1 LGVLSPS
8 PLTGT
13 LEAKLPMPYI
23 DNHLLEDESLVHITR
38 LHAIVLLAPAMVVS
52 GLAGVMSIVS
62 DVPVVWY
69 VVGFFLLLA
78 AWRLLDRLI
87 LYLTSEFGVTSKR
100 VLGKTGL
107 VRLKTTDIVLAKVEA
122 IRINQSI
129 LGRIC
134 NFGDVLVTGTGGT
147 EEVLSY
153 IPAPRLFSKLIQEQ
167 LAAQDEPRTDHGGMS
182 GSASR

>member
-1 LGVLSPS
+1 MAY
-8 PLTGT
+8 
-13 LEAKLPMPYI
+13 LEK
-23 DNHLLEDESLVHITR
+23 HLLDDEALVHLTR

-52 GLAGVMSIVS
+52 ALAGSLSIV
-62 DVPVVWY
+62 DELPVVWY
-69 VVGFFLLLA
+69 VLLVFLVLSG
-78 AWRLLDRLI
+78 WRLLDRLI

-107 VRLKTTDIVLAKVEA
+107 IRLKTTDIVLAKVEA

-153 IPAPRLFSKLIQEQ
+153 IPDPVLFSKLLQEQ
-167 LAAQDEPRTDHGGMS
+167 LAEQSEGSAGHGGAR
-182 GSASR
+182 GDFAGNHGHGGR

>member
-1 LGVLSPS
+1 
-8 PLTGT
+8 
-13 LEAKLPMPYI
+13 MPYI
-23 DNHLLEDESLVHITR
+23 ENHLLDDESLVLITR

-52 GLAGVMSIVS
+52 GLAGVMSITS
-62 DVPVVWY
+62 DVPVAWY
-69 VVGFFLLLA
+69 LVGFFLFLA
-78 AWRLLDRLI
+78 AVRLLDRLI

-122 IRINQSI
+122 IRINQSV

-153 IPAPRLFSKLIQEQ
+153 IPDPRLFSKSIQEQ
-167 LAAQDEPRTDHGGMS
+167 LALQDESRPEGS
-182 GSASR
+182 GISNSR

>member
-1 LGVLSPS
+1 
-8 PLTGT
+8 
-13 LEAKLPMPYI
+13 MPYI
-23 DNHLLEDESLVHITR
+23 DNHLLEDESLVHVTR

-52 GLAGVMSIVS
+52 ALAGMLSITG
-62 DVPVVWY
+62 DIPVVWY
-69 VVGFFLLLA
+69 LVGFLLFLA

-147 EEVLSY
+147 EEILSY
-153 IPAPRLFSKLIQEQ
+153 IPEPQLFSKLIQEQ
-167 LAAQDEPRTDHGGMS
+167 LAAQDDPRSDHNSFS
-182 GSASR
+182 GSAGR

>member
-1 LGVLSPS
+1 
-8 PLTGT
+8 
-13 LEAKLPMPYI
+13 MPYI
-23 DNHLLEDESLVHITR
+23 ENHLLEDESLVHLTR

-52 GLAGVMSIVS
+52 GLAGMLSITADIPGAWFLVS
-62 DVPVVWY
+62 
-69 VVGFFLLLA
+69 FFLLLA

-107 VRLKTTDIVLAKVEA
+107 IRLKTTDIVLAKVEA
-122 IRINQSI
+122 IRINQSV

-153 IPAPRLFSKLIQEQ
+153 IPEPRLFSKLIQEQ
-167 LAAQDEPRTDHGGMS
+167 LAAQDEPRTEGGAS
-182 GSASR
+182 GAMNR

>member
-1 LGVLSPS
+1 
-8 PLTGT
+8 
-13 LEAKLPMPYI
+13 MPYI
-23 DNHLLEDESLVHITR
+23 ENHLLEEESLVHLTR

-52 GLAGVMSIVS
+52 GLAGMLSITTDIPGAWYLVS
-62 DVPVVWY
+62 
-69 VVGFFLLLA
+69 FFLLLA

-100 VLGKTGL
+100 VLGKAGL
-107 VRLKTTDIVLAKVEA
+107 IRLKTTDIVLAKVEA
-122 IRINQSI
+122 IRINQSV

-153 IPAPRLFSKLIQEQ
+153 IPEPRLFSKLIQEQ
-167 LAAQDEPRTDHGGMS
+167 LAAQDEPRTEGGASGAMS
-182 GSASR
+182 R

>member
-1 LGVLSPS
+1 
-8 PLTGT
+8 
-13 LEAKLPMPYI
+13 MPYI
-23 DNHLLEDESLVHITR
+23 DNNLLDDESLVHVSR
-38 LHAIVLLAPAMVVS
+38 LHAIVLLAPAMIVS
-52 GLAGVMSIVS
+52 VLAGVMSITS
-62 DVPVVWY
+62 DITFVWY
-69 VVGFFLLLA
+69 AVGFFLFFA
-78 AWRLLDRLI
+78 AWRLADRLV

-107 VRLKTTDIVLAKVEA
+107 IRLKTTDIVLAKVEA

-153 IPAPRLFSKLIQEQ
+153 IPDPRLFSKLIQEQ
-167 LAAQDEPRTDHGGMS
+167 LAAQDEARVDHSGLS
-182 GSASR
+182 GSAIR

>member
-1 LGVLSPS
+1 MS
-8 PLTGT
+8 
-13 LEAKLPMPYI
+13 YI
-23 DNHLLEDESLVHITR
+23 ENHLLDDEALVHVTR

-52 GLAGVMSIVS
+52 VLAGALSIVS
-62 DVPVVWY
+62 DVPVLWY
-69 VVGFFLLLA
+69 GLAFFLLLA
-78 AWRLLDRLI
+78 AWRLADRLI

-107 VRLKTTDIVLAKVEA
+107 IRLKANDIVLAKVEA
-122 IRINQSI
+122 IRINQSV

-153 IPAPRLFSKLIQEQ
+153 IPEPRLFSKVIQEQ
-167 LAAQDEPRTDHGGMS
+167 LAAQDEPHGEFPKTP
-182 GSASR
+182 GSATR

>member
-1 LGVLSPS
+1 
-8 PLTGT
+8 
-13 LEAKLPMPYI
+13 MPYI
-23 DNHLLEDESLVHITR
+23 ENHLLDDEALVHLTR

-52 GLAGVMSIVS
+52 GLAGVMSITW
-62 DVPVVWY
+62 DVPLAWY
-69 VVGFFLLLA
+69 IVAVFLLLA
-78 AWRLLDRLI
+78 AWRLLNRLV
-87 LYLTSEFGVTSKR
+87 LFLTSEFAVTSKR

-122 IRINQSI
+122 IRIHQSV

-153 IPAPRLFSKLIQEQ
+153 IPEPRLFSKNIQEQ
-167 LAAQDEPRTDHGGMS
+167 LAAQDEARSEGV
-182 GSASR
+182 GSAAR

>member
-1 LGVLSPS
+1 
-8 PLTGT
+8 
-13 LEAKLPMPYI
+13 MPYI
-23 DNHLLEDESLVHITR
+23 DNHLLDDEALVHVTR

-52 GLAGVMSIVS
+52 VLAGVMSITT
-62 DVPVVWY
+62 DIPVVWY
-69 VVGFFLLLA
+69 LVAFFLLLG

-87 LYLTSEFGVTSKR
+87 LYLTSEFAVTSKR

-107 VRLKTTDIVLAKVEA
+107 IRLNTTDIVLAKVEA
-122 IRINQSI
+122 IRLNQSI

-153 IPAPRLFSKLIQEQ
+153 IPEPQLFSKLIQEQ
-167 LAAQDEPRTDHGGMS
+167 LAAQDESRADHGGLS
-182 GSASR
+182 GSAGR

>member
-1 LGVLSPS
+1 
-8 PLTGT
+8 
-13 LEAKLPMPYI
+13 MPYI
-23 DNHLLEDESLVHITR
+23 ENHLLDDEALVHITR

-52 GLAGVMSIVS
+52 GLAGVMSITS
-62 DVPVVWY
+62 DVPVAWY
-69 VVGFFLLLA
+69 VVAFFLFFA
-78 AWRLLDRLI
+78 AWRLLERLI
-87 LYLTSEFGVTSKR
+87 LFLTSEFAVTSKR

-122 IRINQSI
+122 IRINQSV

-153 IPAPRLFSKLIQEQ
+153 IPEPRLFSKNIQEQ
-167 LAAQDEPRTDHGGMS
+167 LAAQDEPRAEGAGVS
-182 GSASR
+182 GSAGR

>member
-1 LGVLSPS
+1 M
-8 PLTGT
+8 T
-13 LEAKLPMPYI
+13 YI
-23 DNHLLEDESLVHITR
+23 GNNLLDDEDLIHVTR
-38 LHAIVLLAPAMVVS
+38 LHPIVLLAPAMIVS
-52 GLAGVMSIVS
+52 GLAGMLSIMSDI
-62 DVPVVWY
+62 PAVWY
-69 VVGFFLLLA
+69 TLIFFVFLSG
-78 AWRLLDRLI
+78 WRLVDRLV
-87 LYLTSEFGVTSKR
+87 LYLSSEFGVTSKR

-153 IPAPRLFSKLIQEQ
+153 IPEPQLFSKVIQEQ
-167 LAAQDEPRTDHGGMS
+167 LAAIDEGRFDN
-182 GSASR
+182 GSSSTLSARQ

>member
-1 LGVLSPS
+1 M
-8 PLTGT
+8 T
-13 LEAKLPMPYI
+13 YI
-23 DNHLLEDESLVHITR
+23 GNNLLDDEELIHVTR
-38 LHAIVLLAPAMVVS
+38 LHPIVLLAPAMIVS
-52 GLAGVMSIVS
+52 GLAGMLSIMSDI
-62 DVPVVWY
+62 PAVWY
-69 VVGFFLLLA
+69 TLIFFVFLSG
-78 AWRLLDRLI
+78 WRLVDRLV
-87 LYLTSEFGVTSKR
+87 LYLSSEFGVTSKR

-153 IPAPRLFSKLIQEQ
+153 IPEPQLFSKVIQEQ
-167 LAAQDEPRTDHGGMS
+167 LAAIDEGRFDN
-182 GSASR
+182 GSSSTLSARQ

>member
-1 LGVLSPS
+1 M
-8 PLTGT
+8 
-13 LEAKLPMPYI
+13 AYI
-23 DNHLLEDESLVHITR
+23 ERHLLDDEALVHLTR

-52 GLAGVMSIVS
+52 ALAGSLSIV
-62 DVPVVWY
+62 DEIPVVWY
-69 VVGFFLLLA
+69 VLLVLLCLSG
-78 AWRLLDRLI
+78 WRLLDRLI

-100 VLGKTGL
+100 VLGKAGL
-107 VRLKTTDIVLAKVEA
+107 IRLKTTDIVLAKVEA

-153 IPAPRLFSKLIQEQ
+153 IPDPVLFSKLLQEQ
-167 LAAQDEPRTDHGGMS
+167 LNDYNKIIAGNVAANHGHGERS
-182 GSASR
+182 

>member
-1 LGVLSPS
+1 
-8 PLTGT
+8 
-13 LEAKLPMPYI
+13 MPYI
-23 DNHLLEDESLVHITR
+23 ENHLLDDEALVHITR

-52 GLAGVMSIVS
+52 GLAGVMSITS
-62 DVPVVWY
+62 DIPLAWVIVA
-69 VVGFFLLLA
+69 FFLFFA

-87 LYLTSEFGVTSKR
+87 LFLTSEFAVTSKR

-122 IRINQSI
+122 IRINQSV

-153 IPAPRLFSKLIQEQ
+153 IPEPRLFSKSIQEQ
-167 LAAQDEPRTDHGGMS
+167 LAAQDEPRSEGAS
-182 GSASR
+182 SASR